1 MIHVSNN
8 MNVEVLDDSIL
19 AQNIE
24 LFSKI
29 GSLPPIYV
37 ITGYLPSDL
46 KPYVI
51 DQLQTEGNVVYNCA
65 QYQMIL
71 RGNKIILYKL

>member
-1 MIHVSNN
+1 

-29 GSLPPIYV
+29 GSLPPLCV

-46 KPYVI
+46 KTYVI

-71 RGNKIILYKL
+71 RGKIILYKL